1 VWQIEV
7 NALKFVPLAGRVT
20 CTSKTY
26 AGNDDGSDLVKWAK
40 QRAGKKRLSNQND
53 PNAR

>member
-26 AGNDDGSDLVKWAK
+26 AGNDDGSDLVKCAK